1 MLGELAARASGEQKQ
16 ALAAETTAL
25 RAAGMDVTEVYEDF
39 GRVIGTCDPLLL
51 DRVAAKL
58 EGRRWWL
65 ATLLT
70 GIERA
75 PYIPRPG
82 KVTCLGGH
90 PVANCSTLR
99 DYPRRTTQWTI
110 GKNFDGTG
118 SFGLCLVTADELPAG
133 YTGLHIES
141 RLSKPGHA
149 ECKYLRDGL
158 RRGTHDFPV
167 VRMPDA
173 GASR

>member
-1 MLGELAARASGEQKQ
+1 MRLVSFFSGKDTGWAVLTGGGMVDARRLGDDL
-16 ALAAETTAL
+16 
-25 RAAGMDVTEVYEDF
+25 
-39 GRVIGTCDPLLL
+39 P
-51 DRVAAKL
+51 
-58 EGRRWWL
+58 

-82 KVTCLGGH
+82 KVTCLGGT

-99 DYPRRTTQWTI
+99 DYPRRPTQWTI

-118 SFGLCLVTADELPAG
+118 SFGPCLVTADELPAG
-133 YTGLHIES
+133 CTGLHIES

-173 GASR
+173 GAWR